1 MLSSSSKS
9 SFHAHRPL
17 DLGTSEQEGRLWRPS
32 RGQTW
37 GLCPVD
43 KAPDSHG
50 LQTSPSPPQAVTP
63 FLPASFWIV
72 FCPWALGSQVPLSL
86 QVICGKCSE
95 FKAENGRQSRVCRE
109 CFLTQL
115 VAPSSPSLE
124 EPLEPKQST
133 EVGGLGLVSLPD
145 TRPQKP

>member
-1 MLSSSSKS
+1 M
-9 SFHAHRPL
+9 
-17 DLGTSEQEGRLWRPS
+17 
-32 RGQTW
+32 
-37 GLCPVD
+37 D

-50 LQTSPSPPQAVTP
+50 SQTSPSPPHAVNTSP
-63 FLPASFWIV
+63 SSLLLDSLLSLGIGV
-72 FCPWALGSQVPLSL
+72 TGALVL

-109 CFLTQL
+109 CFLTQP

-124 EPLEPKQST
+124 DPLEPKQNT